1 MRCELIDT
9 HVDLEGFRVV
19 VRQARGEGGTEHQQP
34 VVTRHHA
41 RVVEEHQ
48 HVVEQLTHAHLHR
61 HTRGGRESGE
71 GMSWKPSNN
80 EFLESSLAMSK
91 DEAEW
96 DR

>member
-1 MRCELIDT
+1 MNT

-34 VVTRHHA
+34 VVPGHHA

-61 HTRGGRESGE
+61 HTSGGRERGE
-71 GMSWKPSNN
+71 GMSWNPLNKGS
-80 EFLESSLAMSK
+80 LQSSLAVSK
-91 DEAEW
+91 DDVGW
-96 DR
+96 NH